1 MRTPLKAKVFLGD
14 QSQVT
19 DFAAELADLQNK
31 YTTLEAK
38 FNAASKVVAFYV
50 RISADTTTLAA
61 KGNLIYDVIVT
72 NIGDGYDSST
82 GQFTAPVSGTYV
94 FLVNCMAADS
104 LFQELEIILDGQRVA
119 GCVSHR
125 PVCFTLEWTEESMPE
140 GATVKACLGEKV
152 SFQWTF
158 TTADDE
164 TVVNTEWYQI
174 SGAGEAILAIHS
186 GGHFFRSSETGLKL
200 SFLPN
205 AGIEVS
211 NFTWNDYGLYR
222 VKVKVEQNGVLISIS
237 RTVVLSLPDV
247 PVLARGRLETLILPK
262 PVRDVTKGDLHVQLQ
277 CGTFVSKGSKP
288 VSVVWM
294 TPSGQTFPST
304 VTSKGSFLLN
314 LPNPVQGGRYMCR
327 LEDPSLVS
335 RCVKRAS
342 ILNRGAS
349 VHVDETQARLQLL
362 DAQLENFQLKSHEW
376 NSQLQG
382 QREVNS
388 NLARKDETLT
398 SAVSRLQRE
407 CSALKETETRLTSKV
422 TQMTSEINLL
432 QTEVSVRKESEE
444 TLRSEVSHIRSDL
457 EDMKTNILSLTAD
470 QGDFRGRLKDHD
482 DGQSNLAGHITKLS
496 TTIQEM
502 MSEYGNLRSE
512 QQTKLGAARKVVA
525 FYVRISADTTTLV
538 ARGNLIYDVIVT
550 NIGDGYD
557 SSTGQFTAPV
567 SGMYVFLVNCM
578 AADSL
583 YQELMIILDGQ
594 RVAGC
599 VSHRPATKEW
609 DLGTSFLTVHLNAG
623 QRIWTK
629 NWSPSAKQ
637 IRGGD
642 WQTFSGFLISADE

>member
-1 MRTPLKAKVFLGD
+1 
-14 QSQVT
+14 
-19 DFAAELADLQNK
+19 
-31 YTTLEAK
+31 
-38 FNAASKVVAFYV
+38 
-50 RISADTTTLAA
+50 
-61 KGNLIYDVIVT
+61 
-72 NIGDGYDSST
+72 
-82 GQFTAPVSGTYV
+82 
-94 FLVNCMAADS
+94 
-104 LFQELEIILDGQRVA
+104 
-119 GCVSHR
+119 
-125 PVCFTLEWTEESMPE
+125 MPE
-140 GATVKACLGEKV
+140 GATVEACLGEKV

-211 NFTWNDYGLYR
+211 NFTWDDFGLYR
-222 VKVKVEQNGVLISIS
+222 VKAKVEQNGVLISIS

-294 TPSGQTFPST
+294 
-304 VTSKGSFLLN
+304 
-314 LPNPVQGGRYMCR
+314 
-327 LEDPSLVS
+327 
-335 RCVKRAS
+335 
-342 ILNRGAS
+342 
-349 VHVDETQARLQLL
+349 
-362 DAQLENFQLKSHEW
+362 LKSHEW

-398 SAVSRLQRE
+398 TAVSRLQRE